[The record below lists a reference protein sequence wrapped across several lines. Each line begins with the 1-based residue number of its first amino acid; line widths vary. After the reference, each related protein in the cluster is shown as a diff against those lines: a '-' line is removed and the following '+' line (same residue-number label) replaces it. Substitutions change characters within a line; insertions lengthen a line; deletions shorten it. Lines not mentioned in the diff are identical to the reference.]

1 MHGLNLILSPF
12 GSTIAESKSKTLTGA
27 LEFCFRQFADSTAI
41 DAPGSK
47 MTYAELDSMSRH
59 LALEIRTRYSDQQLK
74 AKPIAISMSRSVEF
88 YVAQIAVLRAGG
100 FFLPIDPS
108 QPAKRIEFLLSDS
121 LSSLLLVREKDSF
134 AVENSGVVPISIDVD
149 RWADEYRGRDEK
161 FTTANS
167 YGEVSESDFAY
178 MIYTSGSKGQ
188 PKGVPITHR
197 SIYNLCHWWS
207 VTFERSHGE
216 RTLQLMSVGF
226 DASLEEIYS
235 TLTTG
240 GTLVPVQPEALN
252 SMVQFVDF
260 IERQNVENLHLPT
273 AFWHVLSASFTTHES
288 LKLPTSVR
296 TVVFGGE
303 KTDPTLVESWFAKVG
318 PKVKLINAYGP
329 TETTVV
335 ASYAILRPE
344 VEPSIGKPISGVSFC
359 VCDKDGQLVKVGQPG
374 ELYIGGVCVAAEYW
388 NRKEL
393 SDEKFVESPRDDDQT
408 YYRTGDLVR
417 LKTDGNYEFLG
428 RIDDQIKLRGYRIE
442 PGEITTCLGAL
453 SEVSQA
459 HVIARQLSGGSGA
472 QHLIGYVVAKPNG
485 NLDEAE
491 LREFLS
497 QRLPAYMVP
506 TRFVV
511 MESFP
516 ITAGGKLDL
525 NQFPIPSEDCASAS
539 GHDEHSRLL
548 TPTEKKLAKIW
559 EIVLV
564 VRRLGRESN
573 FFQIG
578 GDSLSA
584 MRLVLLLESEFPGLV
599 IPVAALIPNPT
610 VAEMANYID
619 HRQDNAA
626 TTARQNWPLLTR
638 LGNCQQPIG
647 VVCIHA
653 AGGGG
658 MFYRKFFEGFEQT
671 APVAVLESAILYQ
684 EKLVVQEHQNI
695 ADMAEGYVDCLI
707 DAGCDQELTLV
718 GYSFGSLMAF
728 EMARLLKARGY
739 VVKKII
745 NIDCP
750 NPQTMKPRN
759 RLSRLWCRIRSPL
772 TLSNRIADYKYIIRR
787 KRRINELE
795 KLNKS
800 NFPPSV
806 ELRPLA
812 LELAFG
818 ALAKKYMPEQS
829 DVSMYLIK
837 GEYPEAMYRISEDYG
852 WTPMVSAFTMVQVPG
867 GHNTIFFQ
875 PYLQG
880 LVDAFHKALTDEQVG
895 VKRRL

>member
-1 MHGLNLILSPF
+1 MHGPNLIFSPF
-12 GSTIAESKSKTLTGA
+12 ESTDAGSKTLTDA
-27 LEFCFRQFADSTAI
+27 LEFCFRQFADSAAI
-41 DAPGSK
+41 DAPGFK
-47 MTYAELDSMSRH
+47 MTYAELDRMSGQ
-59 LALEIRTRYSDQQLK
+59 LASKIRARCSDQQLK
-74 AKPIAISMSRSVEF
+74 SEPIAISMSRSVEF

-100 FFLPIDPS
+100 FFLPIDPA
-108 QPAKRIEFLLSDS
+108 QPAKRIKFLLSDS
-121 LSSLLLVREKDSF
+121 LSSLILIRAKDTF
-134 AVENSGVVPISIDVD
+134 AVEDSGVVPISIDVD
-149 RWADEYRGRDEK
+149 RWAEEYRGLEEK
-161 FTTANS
+161 PPAIADDA
-167 YGEVSESDFAY
+167 YGEVSENDFAY

-188 PKGVPITHR
+188 PKGVPIAHR

-252 SMVQFVDF
+252 SMAQFVDF

-318 PKVKLINAYGP
+318 PEVKLINAYGP

-335 ASYAILRPE
+335 ASYAVLRPE

-359 VCDKDGQLVKVGQPG
+359 VCDEDGQLVEVGQPG

-393 SDEKFVESPRDDDQT
+393 SAEKFVESPRDDDQT

-442 PGEITTCLGAL
+442 PGEITTCLGAH

-459 HVIARQLSGGSGA
+459 HVIARQLSGDSGA
-472 QHLIGYVVAKPNG
+472 QNLIGYVVAKPNG

-497 QRLPAYMVP
+497 RQLPVYMVP
-506 TRFVV
+506 TRIVV

-516 ITAGGKLDL
+516 ITPGGKLDL
-525 NQFPIPSEDCASAS
+525 NQFPVPSVGLAAVS
-539 GHDEHSRLL
+539 GCDDESSRL
-548 TPTEKKLAKIW
+548 TPTEQKIAEAW
-559 EIVLV
+559 EVVLGV
-564 VRRLGRESN
+564 SRLGRESN

-584 MRLVLLLESEFPGLV
+584 MRLVLLLESEFPELV

-610 VAEMANYID
+610 IAEMANYID
-619 HRQDNAA
+619 HRQNNAS
-626 TTARQNWPLLTR
+626 TTATQNWPLLTR

-658 MFYRKFFEGFEQT
+658 MFYRQLFDGFDQA
-671 APVAVLESAILYQ
+671 APVAVLESAILHQ
-684 EKLVVQEHQNI
+684 EKLSVNEHRNI
-695 ADMAEGYVDCLI
+695 ADMAQEYVDCLI
-707 DAGCDQELTLV
+707 DAGCDQKLTLV

-728 EMARLLKARGY
+728 EMARLLKAQGY

-759 RLSRLWCRIRSPL
+759 RLSRLWCRVRSPV
-772 TLSNRIADYKYIIRR
+772 TLKNRIADYKYIIQR
-787 KRRINELE
+787 KRRVNELE
-795 KLNKS
+795 KLNES
-800 NFPPSV
+800 NLPSSV
-806 ELRPLA
+806 ELRSLA
-812 LELAFG
+812 LELVFG
-818 ALAKKYMPEQS
+818 ALVKKYVPEQS
-829 DVSMYLIK
+829 DISMYLIK
-837 GEYPEAMYRISEDYG
+837 GEYPEPMYHIPEDYG
-852 WTPMVSAFTMVQVPG
+852 WTEKVSTLSTVQIPG
-867 GHNTIFFQ
+867 GHNTIFYQ
-875 PYLQG
+875 PYLQA
-880 LVDAFHKALTDEQVG
+880 LVDAFHKALTE
-895 VKRRL
+895 

>member
-188 PKGVPITHR
+188 PKGVPIAHR

-359 VCDKDGQLVKVGQPG
+359 VCDKDGQLVEVGQPG

-442 PGEITTCLGAL
+442 PGEITTCLGAH

-459 HVIARQLSGGSGA
+459 QVIARQLSGVSGA

-539 GHDEHSRLL
+539 GHDDHSRLL

>member
-12 GSTIAESKSKTLTGA
+12 ESTIAGSKTLTDA
-27 LEFCFRQFADSTAI
+27 LEFCFRQFADSAAI
-41 DAPGSK
+41 DAPGFK
-47 MTYAELDSMSRH
+47 MTYAELDGMSRQ
-59 LALEIRTRYSDQQLK
+59 LALEIRTRCSDQQLK
-74 AKPIAISMSRSVEF
+74 SEPIAISMSRSVEF

-134 AVENSGVVPISIDVD
+134 AVGNSAVVPISIDVD
-149 RWADEYRGRDEK
+149 HWAEEYRGHEEK
-161 FTTANS
+161 FTEANF
-167 YGEVSESDFAY
+167 YGEVNENDFAY

-188 PKGVPITHR
+188 PKGVPIAHR

-207 VTFERSHGE
+207 VTFARSHGE

-252 SMVQFVDF
+252 SITQFVDF
-260 IERQNVENLHLPT
+260 IERKNVENIHFPT
-273 AFWHVLSASFTTHES
+273 ALWHELSASFATHES
-288 LKLPTSVR
+288 LKLPASVR

-303 KTDPTLVESWFAKVG
+303 KTDPILVDSWFARVG
-318 PKVKLINAYGP
+318 TEVKLINAYGP
-329 TETTVV
+329 TEATVA

-344 VEPSIGKPISGVSFC
+344 VEPSIGKPIDGASFC
-359 VCDKDGQLVKVGQPG
+359 VCDKNGQLVEAGQPG
-374 ELYIGGVCVAAEYW
+374 ELYIGGVCVATAYW

-393 SDEKFVESPRDDDQT
+393 SAEKFVESPLNDDLT

-442 PGEITTCLGAL
+442 LGEIAACLGSH

-459 HVIARQLSGGSGA
+459 HVMARQLSGNGGA

-506 TRFVV
+506 TRIAV

-516 ITAGGKLDL
+516 ITTGGKLDL
-525 NQFPIPSEDCASAS
+525 NRFPIPSEDLALGSDYD
-539 GHDEHSRLL
+539 DESRRL
-548 TPTEKKLAKIW
+548 TPTEQKIAKVW
-559 EIVLV
+559 EVVLGIS
-564 VRRLGRESN
+564 RLGRESN

-584 MRLVLLLESEFPGLV
+584 MRLVLQLESEFPELV

-610 VAEMANYID
+610 IAEMADYID
-619 HRQDNAA
+619 HRQHNAA
-626 TTARQNWPLLTR
+626 TTATQNWPLLTR
-638 LGNCQQPIG
+638 LGNSQQPIG

-658 MFYRKFFEGFEQT
+658 MFYRQLFEGFEQ
-671 APVAVLESAILYQ
+671 APPAVVLESAILYQ
-684 EKLVVQEHQNI
+684 ENFVEQEHHNI
-695 ADMAEGYVDCLI
+695 ADMAQDYVNCLI
-707 DAGCDQELTLV
+707 DAGCDQKLTLV

-739 VVKKII
+739 DVKKII

-795 KLNKS
+795 KLNKD
-800 NFPPSV
+800 NLPPSV

-812 LELAFG
+812 LELIFG
-818 ALAKKYMPEQS
+818 DLAKKYVPEQS
-829 DVSMYLIK
+829 DVSMCLIK
-837 GEYPEAMYRISEDYG
+837 GEYPEAMYHISEDYG
-852 WTPMVSAFTMVQVPG
+852 WTPMVSALTTVQIPG

-880 LVDAFHKALTDEQVG
+880 LVDAFRKAMTDEQVG
-895 VKRRL
+895 RERRL